1 VGGGLGLHQHG
12 GQPGHPAAGYT
23 SYLLPADPAA
33 YASQIY
39 AVLHQAEA
47 SGCSRILIE
56 LPPDTPAWLHVRDR
70 LLRASTPV
78 ADQACRR

>member
-1 VGGGLGLHQHG
+1 
-12 GQPGHPAAGYT
+12 
-23 SYLLPADPAA
+23 LLPADPAA